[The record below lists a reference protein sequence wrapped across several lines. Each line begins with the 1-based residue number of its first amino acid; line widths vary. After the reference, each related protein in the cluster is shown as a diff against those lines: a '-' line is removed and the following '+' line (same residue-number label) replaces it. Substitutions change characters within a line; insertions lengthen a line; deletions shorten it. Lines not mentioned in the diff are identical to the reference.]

1 MLASQR
7 RATIVSLVE
16 ESGAVRVSDLV
27 EQLGVSDMT
36 IRRDIE
42 QLAAR
47 ASSSGC
53 TAGRLPSAA
62 AAPRSRASR
71 RSRP

>member
-16 ESGAVRVSDLV
+16 ESGALRVSDLV
-27 EQLGVSDMT
+27 EQLGVSDLT

-42 QLAAR
+42 QLAREGLVVRVHGGAL
-47 ASSSGC
+47 AVG
-53 TAGRLPSAA
+53 GRSTE
-62 AAPRSRASR
+62 
-71 RSRP
+71 